1 MSKKGCLVCLQY
13 RRNKIIAMSDDFDK
27 IVNKYSDAMFR
38 CAYTYCNNRQDAED
52 IIQEV
57 FYKYLLK
64 KPSFK
69 DESHEKA
76 WFLRVTINTSKNYVH
91 SFWHRNVECIQEDI
105 SYINSEEEEI
115 WELVRKLPEKYR
127 VVIELHYLE
136 GYSIKEIAE
145 ILNKNNSTVGTWFE
159 RAKKML
165 KECMKG

>member
-1 MSKKGCLVCLQY
+1 MVK
-13 RRNKIIAMSDDFDK
+13 DDFEK

-38 CAYTYCNNRQDAED
+38 CAYTYCSNMQDAED

-64 KPSFK
+64 KPAFK

-91 SFWHRNVECIQEDI
+91 SFWHRNVDSIQQDI
-105 SYINSEEEEI
+105 SYVSSEELEI
-115 WELVRKLPEKYR
+115 LDLVRKLPEKYR
-127 VVIELHYLE
+127 IVIELYYWE
-136 GYSIKEIAE
+136 GYSIKEIAK

-165 KECMKG
+165 REYMERE

>member
-1 MSKKGCLVCLQY
+1 MLICLLY
-13 RRNKIIAMSDDFDK
+13 RRGEKEAMADDFDR
-27 IVNKYSDAMFR
+27 IVNKYSEAMFR
-38 CAYTYCNNRQDAED
+38 CAYTYCNNKQDAED

-64 KPSFK
+64 RPRFE
-69 DESHEKA
+69 DVSHEKA
-76 WFLRVTINTSKNYVH
+76 WLLRVTINTSKNYVH

-105 SYINSEEEEI
+105 PYMKSEEKEI
-115 WELVRKLPEKYR
+115 WDLVRNLPEKYR
-127 VVIELHYLE
+127 IVVELHYLE

-165 KECMKG
+165 KEYMER

>member
-1 MSKKGCLVCLQY
+1 MAVTDS
-13 RRNKIIAMSDDFDK
+13 FDE

-38 CAYTYCNNRQDAED
+38 CAYTYCNNTQDAED

-64 KPSFK
+64 KPAFK

-91 SFWHRNVECIQEDI
+91 SFWHRNVDSIQEDCI
-105 SYINSEEEEI
+105 SYVSSEELEI
-115 WELVRKLPEKYR
+115 LDLVRKLPEKYR
-127 VVIELHYLE
+127 VVIELYYWE
-136 GYSIKEIAE
+136 GYSIKEIAK

-165 KECMKG
+165 REYMERE